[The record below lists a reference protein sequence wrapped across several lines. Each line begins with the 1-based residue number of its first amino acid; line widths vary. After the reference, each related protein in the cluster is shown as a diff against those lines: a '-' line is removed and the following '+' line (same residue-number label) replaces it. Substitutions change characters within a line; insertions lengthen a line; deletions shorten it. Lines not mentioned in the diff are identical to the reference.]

1 MLQTF
6 LLNLLLALIWVA
18 LTGQLNYVNFAFGF
32 ILVFFILMFLSR
44 EKKGTTSYF
53 TRVPKILSFFI
64 SFFIDMLKANIEV
77 SVDVLTPNHNM
88 KPGVIKYEMDAKT
101 DFEIM
106 MFANTIA
113 LTPGTLVLDIS
124 KDKKYMY
131 IHVMYL
137 KDIKKFKRNMK
148 RRTERKLLNI
158 LR

>member
-18 LTGQLNYVNFAFGF
+18 LTGQLNYVNFGFGF
-32 ILVFFILMFLSR
+32 ILAFFILWFLNR
-44 EKKGTTSYF
+44 QKKGTTSYF
-53 TRVPKILSFFI
+53 TRVPKIISFFI
-64 SFFIDMLKANIEV
+64 SFFIDMLKANIQV
-77 SVDVLTPNHNM
+77 SLDVITPRHYM
-88 KPGVIKYEMDAKT
+88 KPGVIKYEMDAVT

-124 KDKKYMY
+124 KDKKHMY

-137 KDIKKFKRNMK
+137 KDIEKFKRNMK
-148 RRTERKLLNI
+148 VRTERKLLEI